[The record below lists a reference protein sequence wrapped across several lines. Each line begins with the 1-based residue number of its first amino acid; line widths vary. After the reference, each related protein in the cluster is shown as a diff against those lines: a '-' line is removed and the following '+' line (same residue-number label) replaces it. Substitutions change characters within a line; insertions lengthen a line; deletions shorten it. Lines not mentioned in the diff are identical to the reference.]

1 MRFGEASREGEDSPF
16 LVLVSMKALE
26 ISHIAISL
34 LYDVTKRNLS
44 DVCEHFQLVYLISLS
59 DQKEEF
65 RIITVH
71 Q

>member
-1 MRFGEASREGEDSPF
+1 MR
-16 LVLVSMKALE
+16 ALE

-44 DVCEHFQLVYLISLS
+44 DVCEHFELVYLVSLS

-65 RIITVH
+65 RIIIVH